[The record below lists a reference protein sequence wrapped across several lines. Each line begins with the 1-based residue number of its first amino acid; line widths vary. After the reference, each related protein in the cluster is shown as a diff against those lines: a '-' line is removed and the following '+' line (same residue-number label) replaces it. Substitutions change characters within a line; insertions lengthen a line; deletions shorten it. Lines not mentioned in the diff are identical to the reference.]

1 MKNMNIQQ
9 NFVGPKINGGMCLT
23 DSATTHTILKDK
35 KYFSHLT
42 ISNAHVNVILGSS
55 KLIEDSERAIILLP
69 KYTKFVIDDT
79 LYSTKS
85 QRNLLSFKDIR
96 LNGYHIE
103 TMNEKNIE
111 YLYITNVECGKK
123 YILEKLPVFS
133 SGLYY
138 THISAIEAHV
148 TTNQKFV

>member
-1 MKNMNIQQ
+1 M
-9 NFVGPKINGGMCLT
+9 
-23 DSATTHTILKDK
+23 
-35 KYFSHLT
+35 
-42 ISNAHVNVILGSS
+42 SNAHVNTISGSS
-55 KLIEDSERAIILLP
+55 KLIEGSGKAIILLP
-69 KYTKFVIDDT
+69 KGTKFIIDDA

-103 TMNEKNIE
+103 TMNEKNVE

-123 YILEKLPVFS
+123 YILERLPAFS

-138 THISAIEAHV
+138 AHISVIESYV
-148 TTNQKFV
+148 TTNQKKIDY

>member
-1 MKNMNIQQ
+1 
-9 NFVGPKINGGMCLT
+9 MCLA

-42 ISNAHVNVILGSS
+42 MSNAHVNTISGSL
-55 KLIEDSERAIILLP
+55 KLIEGSGRAIILLP
-69 KYTKFVIDDT
+69 KGTKFIIDDA

-103 TMNEKNIE
+103 TMNEKNVE
-111 YLYITNVECGKK
+111 FCRSSYFYYL
-123 YILEKLPVFS
+123 
-133 SGLYY
+133 
-138 THISAIEAHV
+138 A
-148 TTNQKFV
+148 